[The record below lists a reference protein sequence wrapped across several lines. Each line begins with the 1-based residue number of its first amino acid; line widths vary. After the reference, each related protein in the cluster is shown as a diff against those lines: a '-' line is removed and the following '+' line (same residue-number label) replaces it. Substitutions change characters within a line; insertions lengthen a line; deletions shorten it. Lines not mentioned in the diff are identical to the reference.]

1 MTAIQ
6 ANPAQMLFVAFKYT
20 VYGLLIV
27 NIGLFFQEESAAIE
41 QTFSQGLLLSEVIQG
56 YAATIDTAA
65 WVLLLL
71 MFELET
77 SVLSATTLSQPRVK
91 LIFWLLRLFSYGFI
105 GYAFYGYFT
114 KMLFI
119 HGISPF
125 AVSDVC
131 ALVGHGF
138 SVIDNLDQYPL
149 LSLDNCSSLQSQ
161 MLFQLDNQG
170 VIGTEQQW
178 RAIQWLTIVDVI
190 NSITWILVVL
200 VLEVDV
206 RLQRRNR
213 FHGTIVIGSK
223 RVKIVL
229 YSILFGAAIYW
240 GFLGD
245 LLDFWDAF
253 MWLLAFFFIEMNIFN
268 VLTRALSQ

>member
-206 RLQRRNR
+206 RLQRHNR
-213 FHGTIVIGSK
+213 FHGTIVIVSK

-229 YSILFGAAIYW
+229 YSILFGAATYW

>member
-71 MFELET
+71 LFELET

-213 FHGTIVIGSK
+213 FHGTIVIVSK

-229 YSILFGAAIYW
+229 YSILFGAATYW

>member
-77 SVLSATTLSQPRVK
+77 SVLSAATLSQPRVK

-119 HGISPF
+119 HSISPF

-213 FHGTIVIGSK
+213 FHGTIVIVSK

-229 YSILFGAAIYW
+229 YSILFGAATYW

>member
-6 ANPAQMLFVAFKYT
+6 ANLAQMLFVAFKYT

-27 NIGLFFQEESAAIE
+27 NIGLFFQEESVAIE
-41 QTFSQGLLLSEVIQG
+41 QTFSQGMRLREVIQG

-91 LIFWLLRLFSYGFI
+91 LIFWALRLFSYGFI

-161 MLFQLDNQG
+161 ELFQLDNQG

-178 RAIQWLTIVDVI
+178 SAIQWLTIVDVI

-206 RLQRRNR
+206 RLQRLNR
-213 FHGTIVIGSK
+213 FHGTIVSVSK

-229 YSILFGAAIYW
+229 YSILFGAATYW

-245 LLDFWDAF
+245 FLDFWDAF

-268 VLTRALSQ
+268 VLRRALSR

>member
-6 ANPAQMLFVAFKYT
+6 ANPAQMLFAAFKYT

-41 QTFSQGLLLSEVIQG
+41 QTFSQGMLLSEVIQG

-91 LIFWLLRLFSYGFI
+91 LIFWSLRLFSYGFI

-149 LSLDNCSSLQSQ
+149 LSSDNCSSLQSQ
-161 MLFQLDNQG
+161 VLFQLDNQG

-178 RAIQWLTIVDVI
+178 KAIQWLTIVDVI

-213 FHGTIVIGSK
+213 FHGTIVIVSK

-229 YSILFGAAIYW
+229 YSILFGAATYW

>member
-213 FHGTIVIGSK
+213 FHGIIVIVSK

-229 YSILFGAAIYW
+229 YSILFGAATYW

>member
-6 ANPAQMLFVAFKYT
+6 ANPAQMLFAAFKYT

-41 QTFSQGLLLSEVIQG
+41 QTFSQGMLLSEVIQG

-91 LIFWLLRLFSYGFI
+91 LIFWSLRLFSYGSI

-149 LSLDNCSSLQSQ
+149 LSSDNCSSLQSQ
-161 MLFQLDNQG
+161 VLFQLDNQG

-178 RAIQWLTIVDVI
+178 KAIQWLTIVDVI

-213 FHGTIVIGSK
+213 FHGTIIIVSK
-223 RVKIVL
+223 RVKIIL
-229 YSILFGAAIYW
+229 YSILFGAATYW

>member
-1 MTAIQ
+1 M
-6 ANPAQMLFVAFKYT
+6 
-20 VYGLLIV
+20 

-41 QTFSQGLLLSEVIQG
+41 QTFSQGMLLSEVIQG

-91 LIFWLLRLFSYGFI
+91 LIFWSLRLFSYGFI

-149 LSLDNCSSLQSQ
+149 LSSDNCSSLQSQ
-161 MLFQLDNQG
+161 VLFQLDNQG

-178 RAIQWLTIVDVI
+178 KAIQWLTIVDVI

-213 FHGTIVIGSK
+213 FHGTIVIVSK

-229 YSILFGAAIYW
+229 YSILCGAATYW